1 MDDVSFIKKLWVL
14 FITTFSISATTNGGY
29 AIVAA
34 MRGKFV
40 EKYHWMS
47 EDEMLDLMSI
57 GQSSPGPIAINTSV
71 LAGYKIAG
79 MPGAFVTLFGT
90 VLPPLTI
97 MSIVT
102 IFYEFIC
109 SNEYVKIFMR
119 GMQAGVAAMLVSV
132 TIDLFLKVHKEKSI
146 FSYVLMVLAFAY
158 VMLTDLSI
166 AYLAIACAVA
176 GIVKVK
182 LLTKE
187 GK

>member
-1 MDDVSFIKKLWVL
+1 MEEVSYIKKLGIL

-57 GQSSPGPIAINTSV
+57 GQSSPGPIAVNTSV

-79 MPGAFVTLFGT
+79 MPGALVTLFGT
-90 VLPPLTI
+90 ILPPLTI
-97 MSIVT
+97 MTIVT
-102 IFYEFIC
+102 IFYEYIS
-109 SNEYVKIFMR
+109 SNEYVKIFMH

-132 TIDLFLKVHKEKSI
+132 TIDLFQKVQKEKSI
-146 FSYVLMVLAFAY
+146 FNYVLMILAFAY

-176 GIVKVK
+176 GIIKVKV
-182 LLTKE
+182 LTKE
-187 GK
+187 AK